1 MKGFLCCLFGQ
12 RTTGDKRKKGEP
24 GKGEV
29 VESKKSKD
37 KKKRRQKRRSWT
49 FSKIVKTEEN
59 IFMTLEQARSS

>member
-1 MKGFLCCLFGQ
+1 MKDFLCYLFGQ
-12 RTTGDKRKKGEP
+12 RTRGEKGKKKGEP

-49 FSKIVKTEEN
+49 FSKIVKT
-59 IFMTLEQARSS
+59 

>member
-12 RTTGDKRKKGEP
+12 RTTGEKRKKGEP

-37 KKKRRQKRRSWT
+37 KKKRRQKSIRQMVLLQEGSAVPVGRW
-49 FSKIVKTEEN
+49 
-59 IFMTLEQARSS
+59 